1 MLRKRKEQKAKKSV
15 AEALL
20 RDIQGTAAEK
30 LVLFEKLAKDLLAK
44 IAPRFSGLSGCC
56 RGLRHRRSDDLP
68 TGRTGWRVGMGGN
81 RQVKVVIFT
90 LAGLAQEMLSPN
102 WRWRST
108 PLRPSAVP
116 RGS

>member
-1 MLRKRKEQKAKKSV
+1 
-15 AEALL
+15 
-20 RDIQGTAAEK
+20 
-30 LVLFEKLAKDLLAK
+30 
-44 IAPRFSGLSGCC
+44 
-56 RGLRHRRSDDLP
+56 
-68 TGRTGWRVGMGGN
+68 MGGN

-116 RGS
+116 RSSMTN